1 MRRRIILFI
10 FLTSL
15 FGIFNTCGTPAYAA
29 DETLTVN
36 AAWAD
41 GDLLKINVTDI
52 NGINSSLA
60 LKLSDY
66 VKDSQNEYI
75 SIQAVDLAGNKSSV
89 IQVKN
94 PYYVPI
100 SEAAVTNGEIPGIT
114 LEIKPV
120 ETTQSSDEEAIPTG
134 KPFTPAGSGT
144 VMDNVTDG
152 DGKEFFSIKTD
163 DGDVFYLII
172 DRQRNSDNVYLLN
185 AVSED
190 DLLALAQKN
199 GKTITTISTSESV
212 TTTEQKQLSNTTVP
226 ESKSKTGGLN
236 SGTVIFIIIAVLGV
250 GIAGWYFKIYKNKK
264 KIPDSSEDDDFGDNP
279 EEIDESDDDLDF
291 KNGEDGDSDE

>member
-1 MRRRIILFI
+1 M
-10 FLTSL
+10 TSL
-15 FGIFNTCGTPAYAA
+15 TFILNACGTPAYAA

-52 NGINSSLA
+52 NGVNSSLA

-66 VKDSQNEYI
+66 MKDSQNEYI
-75 SIQAVDLAGNKSSV
+75 SIQAVDLSGNKSDV

-94 PYYVPI
+94 PYYVPA
-100 SEAAVTNGEIPGIT
+100 SETADTTNTNPGIT

-120 ETTQSSDEEAIPTG
+120 ETTQPVDEEAIPTG

-152 DGKEFFSIKTD
+152 DGKEFFSITTD
-163 DGDVFYLII
+163 DGNVFYLII

-190 DLLALAQKN
+190 DLIALAQKN
-199 GKTITTISTSESV
+199 GKTTGTTSTEQITTTMQTEPV
-212 TTTEQKQLSNTTVP
+212 TTAMSND
-226 ESKSKTGGLN
+226 KSKTGGVN
-236 SGTVIFIIIAVLGV
+236 SGTVIFVIIAVLGV
-250 GIAGWYFKIYKNKK
+250 GGAGYYFKIYKNKSNK
-264 KIPDSSEDDDFGDNP
+264 KSADIDDSDGDIDD
-279 EEIDESDDDLDF
+279 ITDESD
-291 KNGEDGDSDE
+291 KNDVNDYDNYDIEDGDSDE